1 MTDDEFSKMS
11 VFVHDA
17 RKPLNR
23 ISMQAELIKMAL
35 NGDIPTQK
43 AVDALDKIIASAKI
57 CSNTLAEMTSEMGS
71 SNSSHTDD

>member
-1 MTDDEFSKMS
+1 MTNEEFSKMS
-11 VFVHDA
+11 VYVHDA

-43 AVDALDKIIASAKI
+43 AVDALDKIIASSKD
-57 CSNTLAEMTSEMGS
+57 CSNTLSEMTSELS
-71 SNSSHTDD
+71 ETVSDSAK

>member
-1 MTDDEFSKMS
+1 MTNEEFSKMS
-11 VFVHDA
+11 VYVHDA

-43 AVDALDKIIASAKI
+43 AVDALDKIIASAKD
-57 CSNTLAEMTSEMGS
+57 CSNTLSEMTSELS
-71 SNSSHTDD
+71 ETISDSAQ

>member
-1 MTDDEFSKMS
+1 MTNEEFSKMS
-11 VFVHDA
+11 VYVHDA

-43 AVDALDKIIASAKI
+43 AVDALDKIIASAKD
-57 CSNTLAEMTSEMGS
+57 CSNTLSEMTSELS
-71 SNSSHTDD
+71 ETVSDSAQ

>member
-23 ISMQAELIKMAL
+23 ISMQAELVKMAL
-35 NGDIPTQK
+35 NGDIPAQK
-43 AVDALDKIIASAKI
+43 ATEALDKIIASAKD
-57 CSNTLAEMTSEMGS
+57 CSNTLAEMTTQMSA
-71 SNSSHTDD
+71 SNSDSSDD